1 MQLAYKINKLFSG
14 QAMKSA
20 GEAFHRTLHPIAV
33 DAVMKEI
40 DTDGLQRITAKYAV
54 PGELTHWPKYVDAR
68 RWLRLNVRRA
78 QDLRLNIRRFPLQIL
93 DLGSGGGYFLL
104 VARYLGHSGL
114 GLDID
119 DPPMYEDM
127 FQVFGLERVIWRIEA
142 FQELPEL
149 NKRFD
154 LVTGFSICFNGHKTK
169 DLWTPKEWGFL
180 LNDLKSRFLK
190 PNGEIFL
197 GMNPEPGD
205 VYYTPELKAFFLHH
219 GAQIDRAKVWFKTI
233 ERI

>member
-1 MQLAYKINKLFSG
+1 MRLAHKINKLFSG
-14 QAMKSA
+14 QALKSA
-20 GEAFHRTLHPIAV
+20 GEAFHRALHPIAI
-33 DAVMKEI
+33 DTVMKEI

-68 RWLRLNVRRA
+68 RWLRLNIRRA

-114 GLDID
+114 GLDIE

-127 FQVFGLERVIWRIEA
+127 FRVFGLERVTWRIEA

-154 LVTGFSICFNGHKTK
+154 LVTAFSICFNGHKTK

-180 LNDLKSRFLK
+180 LNDLKRRFLK
-190 PNGEIFL
+190 PAGEIFL

-205 VYYTPELKAFFLHH
+205 VYYTPELKAFFLRH
-219 GAQIDRAKVWFKTI
+219 GAQIDQAKIWFKTI